1 MYFLRKIKGYR
12 LAEKPGDK
20 GSSLGSR
27 TPLCV
32 DVSPFVY
39 IYDNVSEDKCNRN
52 SKHML
57 LPRNLLMWENRRK
70 IKKLFQRVI

>member
-1 MYFLRKIKGYR
+1 M
-12 LAEKPGDK
+12 AEKPGDK

-27 TPLCV
+27 TRLEPLWV

-57 LPRNLLMWENRRK
+57 LPRKLLMWENRRK

>member
-1 MYFLRKIKGYR
+1 MYFLRKIEGHK

-20 GSSLGSR
+20 KSSLGSR
-27 TPLCV
+27 TCLGPLWV

-39 IYDNVSEDKCNRN
+39 IYDDVSEDKCNRN

-57 LPRNLLMWENRRK
+57 LPRNSLM
-70 IKKLFQRVI
+70 